1 MDMHASQRNRNFAK
15 RAAIVCAAMFLF
27 GFACVP
33 IYRIACAHGY
43 LGGRVDNVPDSA
55 SKVSGLAADETAM
68 EALAMMRGLIHQL
81 GNNAHELALQ
91 FDLALNSDD
100 AEEQKQIQ
108 DQLRTS
114 LHRFI
119 NITHEV
125 SQIDARLTGYQPP
138 KDRHTN

>member
-1 MDMHASQRNRNFAK
+1 MHSFADLWL
-15 RAAIVCAAMFLF
+15 AGLYVVSFGMLF
-27 GFACVP
+27 AFVAVHERRHFKTSRP
-33 IYRIACAHGY
+33 
-43 LGGRVDNVPDSA
+43 
-55 SKVSGLAADETAM
+55 SGLAADETAM

-100 AEEQKQIQ
+100 AEEQKQIR

-138 KDRHTN
+138 KDRNTN